1 LILRGGIKKIRLNKF
16 ISNSGICSRREAD
29 KFISLGLVKVNDK
42 IITSMGYKVDINDIV
57 KFNDSVIK
65 AEKHKYLVLNKPKN
79 FITTMKDPQKR
90 NTVLD
95 LISGAC
101 RERLFP
107 VGRLD
112 RNTTGVLMFTNDGDL
127 SKKLCHPSNKISKI
141 YRVELNKN
149 LKSSD
154 FEKIRKNL
162 ILEDGP
168 VKVDKISFL
177 ETKKN
182 IGIEIHIGKN
192 RIVRRIFEH
201 LGYIVTKLDRTS
213 FAGLTKKNTVRG
225 KYRFLTEKEVSI
237 LKRL

>member
-1 LILRGGIKKIRLNKF
+1 MMV
-16 ISNSGICSRREAD
+16 IC
-29 KFISLGLVKVNDK
+29 
-42 IITSMGYKVDINDIV
+42 
-57 KFNDSVIK
+57 
-65 AEKHKYLVLNKPKN
+65 
-79 FITTMKDPQKR
+79 Q
-90 NTVLD
+90 
-95 LISGAC
+95 
-101 RERLFP
+101 
-107 VGRLD
+107 
-112 RNTTGVLMFTNDGDL
+112 
-127 SKKLCHPSNKISKI
+127 KKLCHPSSKISKI

-192 RIVRRIFEH
+192 RIVRRIFDH
-201 LGYIVTKLDRTS
+201 LGYTVTKLDRTS
-213 FAGLTKKNTVRG
+213 FAGITKKNTVRG
-225 KYRFLTEKEVSI
+225 KYRFLTEKEVNI

>member
-1 LILRGGIKKIRLNKF
+1 MILRGEIKKIRLNKF

-101 RERLFP
+101 RERLYP
-107 VGRLD
+107 VGSLD
-112 RNTTGVLMFTNDGDL
+112 RNTTGVLMFTSDGDL
-127 SKKLCHPSNKISKI
+127 
-141 YRVELNKN
+141 
-149 LKSSD
+149 
-154 FEKIRKNL
+154 
-162 ILEDGP
+162 
-168 VKVDKISFL
+168 
-177 ETKKN
+177 
-182 IGIEIHIGKN
+182 
-192 RIVRRIFEH
+192 
-201 LGYIVTKLDRTS
+201 
-213 FAGLTKKNTVRG
+213 
-225 KYRFLTEKEVSI
+225 
-237 LKRL
+237 

>member
-1 LILRGGIKKIRLNKF
+1 MILRVEIKKIRLNKF

-65 AEKHKYLVLNKPKN
+65 AKSIIFGTKQTKN

-90 NTVLD
+90 NKVLD

-101 RERLFP
+101 KERLYP

-127 SKKLCHPSNKISKI
+127 SKKLCHPSSKISKI

-192 RIVRRIFEH
+192 RIVRRIFDH
-201 LGYIVTKLDRTS
+201 LGYTVTKLDRTS
-213 FAGLTKKNTVRG
+213 FAGITKKILFRG
-225 KYRFLTEKEVSI
+225 KYRFLTEKEVNI

>member
-1 LILRGGIKKIRLNKF
+1 MKTETKKIRLNKF

-42 IITSMGYKVDINDIV
+42 IITSMGYKVDINDII
-57 KFNDSVIK
+57 KFNDSIIK

-95 LISGAC
+95 LISCAC
-101 RERLFP
+101 KERLFP

-112 RNTTGVLMFTNDGDL
+112 RNTTGVLMFTNDGEL

-154 FEKIRKNL
+154 FEKIER
-162 ILEDGP
+162 IL
-168 VKVDKISFL
+168 F
-177 ETKKN
+177 
-182 IGIEIHIGKN
+182 
-192 RIVRRIFEH
+192 
-201 LGYIVTKLDRTS
+201 
-213 FAGLTKKNTVRG
+213 
-225 KYRFLTEKEVSI
+225 
-237 LKRL
+237 

>member
-1 LILRGGIKKIRLNKF
+1 MI
-16 ISNSGICSRREAD
+16 
-29 KFISLGLVKVNDK
+29 
-42 IITSMGYKVDINDIV
+42 
-57 KFNDSVIK
+57 SVIK
-65 AEKHKYLVLNKPKN
+65 AEKHKYLVLNKTKIPV
-79 FITTMKDPQKR
+79 TTMKDPQKR

-95 LISGAC
+95 LISGAE
-101 RERLFP
+101 REVIP

-192 RIVRRIFEH
+192 RIVRR
-201 LGYIVTKLDRTS
+201 
-213 FAGLTKKNTVRG
+213 
-225 KYRFLTEKEVSI
+225 
-237 LKRL
+237 RL